1 MEHSVQLG
9 TKDYRDSICECLREL
24 REQEQLPLQVVEL
37 RQGKRWL
44 IQCTFD
50 APSSVMT
57 ENEDIIQRI
66 HRYYLANALAETI
79 LLHWEKKHVRQII
92 QKKDHLSED
101 NWQAVSDKALE
112 YLNKGLGQV
121 RGYSVNRKT
130 SLVTQ
135 ILSCLDQS
143 SIFDIEGFLCFRAQE
158 YKIQV
163 DKAVEYALDEYVIEK
178 EYTEFILLLKHFVD
192 SQKPQLECLHVG
204 MTPQGKFHLY
214 NNEGVEVTHQFL
226 EDYQLD
232 NVHELGYEDL
242 LVSALIS
249 VAPRQ
254 ITLHIRYEGFKD
266 TLKTIRSVF
275 GDRVHDCPGCPLCE
289 KILTNERL
297 LL

>member
-9 TKDYRDSICECLREL
+9 TQDYRESICECLREL

-44 IQCTFD
+44 IQCKFD
-50 APSSVMT
+50 DHSSEAT
-57 ENEDIIQRI
+57 ENEDIVQRI

-79 LLHWEKKHVRQII
+79 LHHWEKKHVSQII
-92 QKKDHLSED
+92 RKKEHLNEQ

-121 RGYSVNRKT
+121 QGYTVNRKT

-143 SIFDIEGFLCFRAQE
+143 SVFDIEGFLRFRAKE
-158 YKIQV
+158 YKGEV
-163 DKAVEYALDEYVIEK
+163 NKAVEYALDEFVIET
-178 EYTEFILLLKHFVD
+178 EYTEFILLLKSFVD
-192 SQKPQLECLHVG
+192 SQKPQLEYLHVG
-204 MTPQGKFHLY
+204 MTPYGKFHLY
-214 NNEGVEVTHQFL
+214 NNEGVKVTHQFL

-254 ITLHIRYEGFKD
+254 VMLHIRYEGYKD

-275 GDRVHDCPGCPLCE
+275 GDRVIDCPGCALCE
-289 KILTNERL
+289 EF
-297 LL
+297 

>member
-9 TKDYRDSICECLREL
+9 TQDYRESICECLSEL
-24 REQEQLPLQVVEL
+24 RDKEQLPLQIVEL

-44 IQCTFD
+44 IECKFD
-50 APSSVMT
+50 DPSLEAT
-57 ENEDIIQRI
+57 KNEDMVQKI

-79 LLHWEKKHVRQII
+79 LRHWEKEHVRQII
-92 QKKDHLSED
+92 QKKDQLMED
-101 NWQAVSDKALE
+101 NWQTVIEKALD

-135 ILSCLDQS
+135 ILSCLDHS
-143 SIFDIEGFLCFRAQE
+143 SVFDIEGFLRFRAHE
-158 YKIQV
+158 YKSEV
-163 DKAVEYALDEYVIEK
+163 NKAVEYALEEYVVEK
-178 EYTEFILLLKHFVD
+178 EYMDFILLLKHFLD
-192 SQKPQLECLHVG
+192 SQKPQLEYLHVG
-204 MTPQGKFHLY
+204 MTPEGKFHLY
-214 NNEGVEVTHQFL
+214 DNEGVKVTHLFL

-242 LVSALIS
+242 LVSALIA

-275 GDRVHDCPGCPLCE
+275 GDRVRDCQGCPLCE
-289 KILTNERL
+289 KF
-297 LL
+297 

>member
-9 TKDYRDSICECLREL
+9 TQDYRESICECLSEL
-24 REQEQLPLQVVEL
+24 RDKEQLPLQIVEL

-44 IQCTFD
+44 IECKFD
-50 APSSVMT
+50 DPSLEAT
-57 ENEDIIQRI
+57 KNEDMVQKI

-79 LLHWEKKHVRQII
+79 LKHWEKEHVRQII
-92 QKKDHLSED
+92 QKKDQLMED
-101 NWQAVSDKALE
+101 NWQTVIEKALD

-121 RGYSVNRKT
+121 WGYSVNRKT

-135 ILSCLDQS
+135 ILSCLDHS
-143 SIFDIEGFLCFRAQE
+143 SVFDIEGFLRFRAHE
-158 YKIQV
+158 YKGEV
-163 DKAVEYALDEYVIEK
+163 NKAVEYALEEYVVEK
-178 EYTEFILLLKHFVD
+178 EYMDFILLLKHFLD
-192 SQKPQLECLHVG
+192 SQKPQLEYLHVG
-204 MTPQGKFHLY
+204 MTPEGKFHLY
-214 NNEGVEVTHQFL
+214 DNEGVKVTHLFL

-242 LVSALIS
+242 LVSALIA

-275 GDRVHDCPGCPLCE
+275 GDRVRDCQGCPLCE
-289 KILTNERL
+289 KF
-297 LL
+297 

>member
-1 MEHSVQLG
+1 MPVEHSVQLG
-9 TKDYRDSICECLREL
+9 TQDYRESICECLSEL
-24 REQEQLPLQVVEL
+24 RDKEQLPLQIVEL

-44 IQCTFD
+44 IECKFD
-50 APSSVMT
+50 DPSLEAT
-57 ENEDIIQRI
+57 KNEDMVQKI

-79 LLHWEKKHVRQII
+79 LRHWEKEHVRQII
-92 QKKDHLSED
+92 QKKDQLMED
-101 NWQAVSDKALE
+101 NWQTVIEKALD

-135 ILSCLDQS
+135 ILSCLDHS
-143 SIFDIEGFLCFRAQE
+143 SVFDIEGFLRFRAHE
-158 YKIQV
+158 YKSEV
-163 DKAVEYALDEYVIEK
+163 NKAVEYALEEYVVEK
-178 EYTEFILLLKHFVD
+178 EYMDFILLLKHFLD
-192 SQKPQLECLHVG
+192 SQKPQLEYLHVG
-204 MTPQGKFHLY
+204 MTPEGKFHLY
-214 NNEGVEVTHQFL
+214 DNEGVKVTHLFL

-242 LVSALIS
+242 LVSALIA

-275 GDRVHDCPGCPLCE
+275 GDRVRDCQGCPLCE
-289 KILTNERL
+289 KF
-297 LL
+297 

>member
-1 MEHSVQLG
+1 MKHSVQLG
-9 TKDYRDSICECLREL
+9 TQDYRESICECLREL

-44 IQCTFD
+44 IQCKFD
-50 APSSVMT
+50 DPSSEAT
-57 ENEDIIQRI
+57 ENGDIVQRI

-79 LLHWEKKHVRQII
+79 LHHWEKKHVRQII
-92 QKKDHLSED
+92 QKKDPLSEGD
-101 NWQAVSDKALE
+101 WQAVSDKALE
-112 YLNKGLGQV
+112 YLNNGLGQV

-158 YKIQV
+158 YKSQV
-163 DKAVEYALDEYVIEK
+163 NIAVEYALDEYVIDK
-178 EYTEFILLLKHFVD
+178 EYMEFILLLKHFVD
-192 SQKPQLECLHVG
+192 SQKPQLEWLHVG

-254 ITLHIRYEGFKD
+254 ITLHIGYEGFKD

-275 GDRVHDCPGCPLCE
+275 GDRVHDCQGCPLCE